1 MQQPEHSI
9 EQPVVP
15 NPLSEPS
22 PNQKRKPYLK
32 PAIVYLAPLEAMANV
47 CEPLGG
53 GKEGG
58 VCIVANS

>member
-1 MQQPEHSI
+1 MEQSEHPI
-9 EQPVVP
+9 EQAVISNSP
-15 NPLSEPS
+15 SESS
-22 PNQKRKPYLK
+22 PDQKRKPYIK

-58 VCIVANS
+58 LCIVANS

>member
-9 EQPVVP
+9 EQPVAPNVPSEPLP
-15 NPLSEPS
+15 NP
-22 PNQKRKPYLK
+22 KRKPYSK
-32 PAIVYLAPLEAMANV
+32 PAIVYLAPLEALANV

-58 VCIVANS
+58 LCIVANS